1 MAKTLE
7 DQTLSLAGVFQAT
20 RLVDDF
26 ARLGSADQ
34 FAFEASIQSLFRLD
48 PESTLDVYGGVEGV
62 KLGLRQLRDQLTA
75 KDIKQIDILR
85 YSSNLLKLEKKLSRN
100 NALLSQIREGIEGAQ
115 RQIDHFSLLHSN
127 TLARL
132 AGIYSDSVSK
142 LSPRIL
148 VNGEQSYLSSPET
161 INKIRATLLAGIRSA
176 VLWRQNGGTRWQLLF
191 ARKAMI
197 NTIDR
202 MIHIS

>member
-85 YSSNLLKLEKKLSRN
+85 YSSNLLKLEKKLS
-100 NALLSQIREGIEGAQ
+100 QI
-115 RQIDHFSLLHSN
+115 F
-127 TLARL
+127 
-132 AGIYSDSVSK
+132 
-142 LSPRIL
+142 
-148 VNGEQSYLSSPET
+148 
-161 INKIRATLLAGIRSA
+161 
-176 VLWRQNGGTRWQLLF
+176 
-191 ARKAMI
+191 
-197 NTIDR
+197 
-202 MIHIS
+202 